1 MDAMTISQWP
11 VGERPRERLLNLG
24 PKQLTDAELVA
35 IFLRTGSV
43 GLSAVDVAR
52 QLLSRFGGLHEVLAA
67 SEDDF
72 CLQQGV
78 GPAKYVQ
85 LQAVRELG
93 LRLQKSQLKECIE
106 LDTSKKVG
114 TYLQCEIG
122 HYEREV
128 FCVLLL
134 DNQHRLLE
142 LVELFQGTI
151 DSANVYP
158 REVVKL
164 ALVKNAAAVILAHNH
179 PSGVAEPSASDK
191 LITQAL
197 VDALALVDIRIL
209 DHFVV
214 GRSEWVSFADRGL
227 M

>member
-1 MDAMTISQWP
+1 MAISQWP
-11 VGERPRERLLNLG
+11 ASEQPRERLLQLG
-24 PKQLTDAELVA
+24 AKQLTDAELIA

-43 GLSAVDVAR
+43 GLSAVDMAR
-52 QLLSRFGGLHEVLAA
+52 AMLSKFGGLHGLLAA
-67 SEDDF
+67 SVEDF
-72 CLQQGV
+72 CLQQGA
-78 GPAKYVQ
+78 GPIKYVQ

-93 LRLQKSQLKECIE
+93 IRLQKSALKEHTI
-106 LDTSKKVG
+106 LDSSKKVA

-128 FCVLLL
+128 FCLLLL
-134 DNQHRLLE
+134 DNQHRLME
-142 LVELFQGTI
+142 CVELFYGTI
-151 DSANVYP
+151 NSANVYP

-179 PSGVAEPSASDK
+179 PSGVAEPSESDLLLTK
-191 LITQAL
+191 AL
-197 VDALALVDIRIL
+197 AKALALVDIRVL

-214 GRSEWVSFADRGL
+214 AKEQWVSFADRGI

>member
-1 MDAMTISQWP
+1 MAISHWP
-11 VGERPRERLLNLG
+11 MAERPRERLLNLG
-24 PKQLTDAELVA
+24 PKHLTDAELVA
-35 IFLRTGSV
+35 IFLRTGSA

-67 SEDDF
+67 NVADF
-72 CLQQGV
+72 CLQKGV
-78 GPAKYVQ
+78 GPAKYSQ

-93 LRLQKSQLKECIE
+93 LRLQKVQLKKSVD
-106 LDTSKKVG
+106 LGTSNKVS

-122 HYEREV
+122 HYCREV

-134 DNQHRLLE
+134 DNQNRLIE
-142 LVELFQGTI
+142 CVELFQGTI
-151 DSANVYP
+151 NSANVYP

-164 ALVKNAAAVILAHNH
+164 ALAKNAAAVILAHNH

-197 VDALALVDIRIL
+197 VDALALVDICVL

-214 GRSEWVSFADRGL
+214 ARAEWVSFADRGL

>member
-1 MDAMTISQWP
+1 MAISQWP
-11 VGERPRERLLNLG
+11 MTERPRERLLNLG
-24 PKQLTDAELVA
+24 PKHLTDAELVA

-43 GLSAVDVAR
+43 GMSAVDVAR
-52 QLLSRFGGLHEVLAA
+52 QLLVQFGGLHDLLAA
-67 SEDDF
+67 SIEDF

-85 LQAVRELG
+85 LQAARELG
-93 LRLQKSQLKECIE
+93 LRLQKAQLKKSID
-106 LDTSKKVG
+106 LDASSKVG
-114 TYLQCEIG
+114 TYLQGEIG

-128 FCVLLL
+128 FCLLLL

-142 LVELFQGTI
+142 CVELFQGTI

-164 ALVKNAAAVILAHNH
+164 ALSKNAAAVILAHNH
-179 PSGVAEPSASDK
+179 PSGVAEPSASDR
-191 LITQAL
+191 LITQVL

-214 GRSEWVSFADRGL
+214 SRREWVSFADRGL

>member
-1 MDAMTISQWP
+1 MDAMAISQWP
-11 VGERPRERLLNLG
+11 MTERPRERLLSLG
-24 PKQLTDAELVA
+24 PKHLTDAELIA
-35 IFLRTGSV
+35 IFLRTGTV
-43 GLSAVDVAR
+43 GLTAVDVAR
-52 QLLSRFGGLHEVLAA
+52 QLLSRFGGLHELLDVKV
-67 SEDDF
+67 EDF

-93 LRLQKSQLKECIE
+93 LRLQKVHLKERID
-106 LDTSKKVG
+106 LNTSKKVG

-122 HYEREV
+122 HYQKEV

-142 LVELFQGTI
+142 FVELFQGTI
-151 DSANVYP
+151 DSASVYP

-164 ALVKNAAAVILAHNH
+164 ALAKNAAAVILAHNH
-179 PSGVAEPSASDK
+179 PSGVAEPSASDR
-191 LITQAL
+191 LITKAL

-214 GRSEWVSFADRGL
+214 GSNDWVSFADRGL

>member
-1 MDAMTISQWP
+1 MAITHWP
-11 VGERPRERLLNLG
+11 DTERPRERLVKHG
-24 PKQLTDAELVA
+24 PKSLSDAELVA
-35 IFLRTGSV
+35 IFLRTGCI

-52 QLLSRFGGLHEVLAA
+52 QLLSRFGGLNQLLDAGMEQ
-67 SEDDF
+67 F
-72 CLQQGV
+72 CQQQGV
-78 GPAKYVQ
+78 GPTKYIQ

-93 LRLQKSQLKECIE
+93 LRLQQQELETLKD
-106 LDTSKKVG
+106 LDTSNKVG
-114 TYLQCEIG
+114 TYLQCQIG
-122 HYEREV
+122 HYQREV

-151 DSANVYP
+151 DSASVHP

-164 ALVKNAAAVILAHNH
+164 ALTKNAAAVILAHNH
-179 PSGVAEPSASDK
+179 PSGVAEPSASDR

-197 VDALALVDIRIL
+197 VDALALIDVRIL
-209 DHFVV
+209 DHVVV
-214 GRSEWVSFADRGL
+214 GRNEWVSFADRGF

>member
-1 MDAMTISQWP
+1 MAITQWP
-11 VGERPRERLLNLG
+11 DTERPRERLVKYG
-24 PKQLTDAELVA
+24 PKSLSDAELVA
-35 IFLRTGSV
+35 IFLRTGCV

-52 QLLSRFGGLHEVLAA
+52 QLLSRFGGLHQLLDANMEQ
-67 SEDDF
+67 F
-72 CLQQGV
+72 CQQQGI
-78 GPAKYVQ
+78 GPTKYVQ

-93 LRLQKSQLKECIE
+93 LRLQQQELQTLTN
-106 LDTSKKVG
+106 LDTSRKVG
-114 TYLQCEIG
+114 TYLQCHIG
-122 HYEREV
+122 HYQREV

-151 DSANVYP
+151 DSASVHP

-164 ALVKNAAAVILAHNH
+164 ALAKNAAAVILAHNH
-179 PSGVAEPSASDK
+179 PSGVAEPSASDR

-197 VDALALVDIRIL
+197 VDALALVDVRIL
-209 DHFVV
+209 DHVVV
-214 GRSEWVSFADRGL
+214 GRHEWVSFADRGL

>member
-1 MDAMTISQWP
+1 MAISQWP
-11 VGERPRERLLNLG
+11 ASEQPRERLLQLG
-24 PKQLTDAELVA
+24 AKQLTDAELIA

-43 GLSAVDVAR
+43 GLSAVDMAR
-52 QLLSRFGGLHEVLAA
+52 AMLSKFGGLHGLLAA
-67 SEDDF
+67 SVEDF
-72 CLQQGV
+72 CLQQGA
-78 GPAKYVQ
+78 GPIKYVQ

-93 LRLQKSQLKECIE
+93 IRLQKSALKEHTI
-106 LDTSKKVG
+106 LDSSKKVA

-128 FCVLLL
+128 FCLLLL
-134 DNQHRLLE
+134 DNQHRLME
-142 LVELFQGTI
+142 CVELFYGTI
-151 DSANVYP
+151 NSANVYP

-179 PSGVAEPSASDK
+179 PSGVAEPSESDLLLTK
-191 LITQAL
+191 
-197 VDALALVDIRIL
+197 ALALVDIRVL

-214 GRSEWVSFADRGL
+214 AKEQWVSFADRGI

>member
-1 MDAMTISQWP
+1 MAISQWP
-11 VGERPRERLLNLG
+11 IAERPRERLLELG
-24 PKQLTDAELVA
+24 PKHLTDAELVA

-52 QLLSRFGGLHEVLAA
+52 QLLSRFGGLPELLAA
-67 SEDDF
+67 SAEDF
-72 CLQQGV
+72 SAQQGV

-93 LRLQKSQLKECIE
+93 LRLQKAQLKKSID
-106 LDTSKKVG
+106 LGTSSKVG

-122 HYEREV
+122 RCGREI

-134 DNQHRLLE
+134 DNQHRLLDC
-142 LVELFQGTI
+142 VELFQGTI

-164 ALVKNAAAVILAHNH
+164 ALAKNAAAVILAHNH
-179 PSGVAEPSASDK
+179 PSGVAEPSASDR

-197 VDALALVDIRIL
+197 VDALALVDIRVL

-214 GRSEWVSFADRGL
+214 ARSEWVSFADRGWI
-227 M
+227 

>member
-1 MDAMTISQWP
+1 MTISQWP
-11 VGERPRERLLNLG
+11 VGERPREQLLNLG

-35 IFLRTGSV
+35 IVLRTASV

-93 LRLQKSQLKECIE
+93 LRFQKSQLKECIG

-114 TYLQCEIG
+114 AYLQCEIG
-122 HYEREV
+122 H
-128 FCVLLL
+128 
-134 DNQHRLLE
+134 
-142 LVELFQGTI
+142 
-151 DSANVYP
+151 
-158 REVVKL
+158 
-164 ALVKNAAAVILAHNH
+164 
-179 PSGVAEPSASDK
+179 
-191 LITQAL
+191 
-197 VDALALVDIRIL
+197 
-209 DHFVV
+209 
-214 GRSEWVSFADRGL
+214 
-227 M
+227 

>member
-1 MDAMTISQWP
+1 MAISQWP
-11 VGERPRERLLNLG
+11 MAERPRERLLTLG
-24 PKQLTDAELVA
+24 PKYLTDAELVA

-52 QLLSRFGGLHEVLAA
+52 QLLSRFGGLPELLAA
-67 SEDDF
+67 SAPDF

-85 LQAVRELG
+85 LQAVKELG
-93 LRLQKSQLKECIE
+93 LRLQKAQLKQSIG
-106 LDTSKKVG
+106 LDTSSKVG
-114 TYLQCEIG
+114 AYLQCEIG
-122 HYEREV
+122 HCGREV

-134 DNQHRLLE
+134 NSQHRLLE
-142 LVELFQGTI
+142 CVELFQGTI

-164 ALVKNAAAVILAHNH
+164 ALAKNAAAVILAHNH
-179 PSGVAEPSASDK
+179 PSGVAEPSASDR
-191 LITQAL
+191 LITQVL
-197 VDALALVDIRIL
+197 VDALALVDIRVL

-214 GRSEWVSFADRGL
+214 ARSEWVSFADRGL
-227 M
+227 I

>member
-1 MDAMTISQWP
+1 MTISQWP

-43 GLSAVDVAR
+43 GLTAVDVAR

-67 SEDDF
+67 SKDDF

-122 HYEREV
+122 RYQREV

-179 PSGVAEPSASDK
+179 PSGVAEPSASDR

>member
-1 MDAMTISQWP
+1 MAISHWP
-11 VGERPRERLLNLG
+11 MAERPRERILNPG
-24 PKQLTDAELVA
+24 PKYLTDAELVA
-35 IFLRTGSV
+35 IFLRTGSA

-67 SEDDF
+67 NVGDF
-72 CLQQGV
+72 CLQKGV
-78 GPAKYVQ
+78 GPAKYAQ

-93 LRLQKSQLKECIE
+93 LRLQKAQLKKSVD
-106 LDTSKKVG
+106 LGTSNKVG

-122 HYEREV
+122 HYSREV

-134 DNQHRLLE
+134 DNQNRLIE
-142 LVELFQGTI
+142 CVELFQGTI
-151 DSANVYP
+151 NSANVYP

-164 ALVKNAAAVILAHNH
+164 ALAKNAAAVILAHNH

-197 VDALALVDIRIL
+197 VDALALVDISIL

-214 GRSEWVSFADRGL
+214 ARAEWVSFADRG
-227 M
+227 MM

>member
-1 MDAMTISQWP
+1 MAISQWP
-11 VGERPRERLLNLG
+11 ASEQPRERLLQLG
-24 PKQLTDAELVA
+24 AKQLTDAELIA

-43 GLSAVDVAR
+43 GLSAVDMAR
-52 QLLSRFGGLHEVLAA
+52 AMLSKFGGLHGLLAA
-67 SEDDF
+67 SVEEF
-72 CLQQGV
+72 CLQQGA
-78 GPAKYVQ
+78 GPIKYVQ

-93 LRLQKSQLKECIE
+93 IRLQKSALKEHTI
-106 LDTSKKVG
+106 LDSSKKVA

-128 FCVLLL
+128 FCLLLL
-134 DNQHRLLE
+134 DNQHRLME
-142 LVELFQGTI
+142 CVELFYGTI
-151 DSANVYP
+151 NSANVYP

-179 PSGVAEPSASDK
+179 PSGVAEPSESDLLLTKALAKAS
-191 LITQAL
+191 
-197 VDALALVDIRIL
+197 ALVDIRVL

-214 GRSEWVSFADRGL
+214 AKEQWVSFADRGI

>member
-1 MDAMTISQWP
+1 MAISQWP
-11 VGERPRERLLNLG
+11 ASEQPRERLLQLG
-24 PKQLTDAELVA
+24 AKQLTDAELIA

-43 GLSAVDVAR
+43 GLSAVDMAR
-52 QLLSRFGGLHEVLAA
+52 AMLSRFGGLHGLLAA
-67 SEDDF
+67 SVEDF
-72 CLQQGV
+72 CLQQGA
-78 GPAKYVQ
+78 GPIKYVQ

-93 LRLQKSQLKECIE
+93 IRLQKSALKEHTI
-106 LDTSKKVG
+106 LDSSKKVA

-128 FCVLLL
+128 FCLLLL
-134 DNQHRLLE
+134 DNQHRLME
-142 LVELFQGTI
+142 CVELFYGTI
-151 DSANVYP
+151 NSANVYP

-179 PSGVAEPSASDK
+179 PSGVAEPSESDLLLTK
-191 LITQAL
+191 AL
-197 VDALALVDIRIL
+197 AKALALVDIRVL

-214 GRSEWVSFADRGL
+214 AKEQWVSFADRGI

>member
-1 MDAMTISQWP
+1 M
-11 VGERPRERLLNLG
+11 
-24 PKQLTDAELVA
+24 
-35 IFLRTGSV
+35 
-43 GLSAVDVAR
+43 
-52 QLLSRFGGLHEVLAA
+52 
-67 SEDDF
+67 
-72 CLQQGV
+72 
-78 GPAKYVQ
+78 
-85 LQAVRELG
+85 
-93 LRLQKSQLKECIE
+93 
-106 LDTSKKVG
+106 
-114 TYLQCEIG
+114 
-122 HYEREV
+122 
-128 FCVLLL
+128 LLL

-179 PSGVAEPSASDK
+179 PSGVAEPSTSDR

-197 VDALALVDIRIL
+197 VDALALVDICIL
-209 DHFVV
+209 DHFLV

>member
-1 MDAMTISQWP
+1 MAISQWP
-11 VGERPRERLLNLG
+11 ASEQPRERLLQLG
-24 PKQLTDAELVA
+24 AKQLTDAELIA

-43 GLSAVDVAR
+43 GLSAVDMAR
-52 QLLSRFGGLHEVLAA
+52 AMLSKFGGLHGLLAA
-67 SEDDF
+67 SVEEF
-72 CLQQGV
+72 CLQQGA
-78 GPAKYVQ
+78 GPIKYVQ

-93 LRLQKSQLKECIE
+93 IRLQKSALKEHTI
-106 LDTSKKVG
+106 LDSSKKVA

-128 FCVLLL
+128 FCLLLL
-134 DNQHRLLE
+134 DNQHRLME
-142 LVELFQGTI
+142 CVELFYGTI
-151 DSANVYP
+151 NSANVYP

-179 PSGVAEPSASDK
+179 PSGVAEPSESDLLLTK
-191 LITQAL
+191 AL
-197 VDALALVDIRIL
+197 AKALALVDIRVL

-214 GRSEWVSFADRGL
+214 AKEQWVSFADRGI

>member
-1 MDAMTISQWP
+1 MAIPQWP
-11 VGERPRERLLNLG
+11 TQERPRERLLKLG
-24 PKQLTDAELVA
+24 PKQLSDAELVA

-43 GLSAVDVAR
+43 GMSAVDVAR
-52 QLLSRFGGLHEVLAA
+52 ELLTRFGGLHELLAT
-67 SEDDF
+67 SVDEF
-72 CLQQGV
+72 CLQRGV
-78 GPAKYVQ
+78 GPTKYVQ
-85 LQAVRELG
+85 LQAVKELG
-93 LRLQKSQLKECIE
+93 LRLQKVQLQQSID
-106 LDTSKKVG
+106 LGTSKKVG

-122 HYEREV
+122 NYQREV
-128 FCVLLL
+128 FCLLLL

-142 LVELFQGTI
+142 MVELFQGTI

-164 ALVKNAAAVILAHNH
+164 ALAENAAAVILAHNH
-179 PSGVAEPSASDK
+179 PSGVAEPSASDL

-214 GRSEWVSFADRGL
+214 GRHEWVSFADRGL
-227 M
+227 I

>member
-1 MDAMTISQWP
+1 MAITQWP
-11 VGERPRERLLNLG
+11 AAERPRERLLKYG
-24 PKQLTDAELVA
+24 PKNLTDAELVA
-35 IFLRTGSV
+35 IFLRTGCI

-52 QLLSRFGGLHEVLAA
+52 QLLSRFGGLHQLLDANMEQ
-67 SEDDF
+67 F
-72 CLQQGV
+72 CQQQGI

-93 LRLQKSQLKECIE
+93 LRLQQQDLET
-106 LDTSKKVG
+106 LTSLNTSTKVS
-114 TYLQCEIG
+114 TYLQCNIG
-122 HYEREV
+122 HYQREV

-151 DSANVYP
+151 DSA
-158 REVVKL
+158 
-164 ALVKNAAAVILAHNH
+164 
-179 PSGVAEPSASDK
+179 SDR

-209 DHFVV
+209 DHVVV
-214 GRSEWVSFADRGL
+214 GRNEWVSFADRGF

>member
-1 MDAMTISQWP
+1 MAISQWP
-11 VGERPRERLLNLG
+11 VTERPRERLLNLG
-24 PKQLTDAELVA
+24 PKYLTDAELVA
-35 IFLRTGSV
+35 IFLCTGTV

-52 QLLSRFGGLHEVLAA
+52 QLLSRFGGRHELLNVKV
-67 SEDDF
+67 EDF

-78 GPAKYVQ
+78 EHAKYVQ

-93 LRLQKSQLKECIE
+93 LRLQKSHLKECID
-106 LDTSKKVG
+106 LNTSIKVG

-142 LVELFQGTI
+142 FVELFQGTI
-151 DSANVYP
+151 DSASVYP

-164 ALVKNAAAVILAHNH
+164 ALAKNAAAVILAHNH
-179 PSGVAEPSASDK
+179 PSGVAEPSASDR
-191 LITQAL
+191 LITKAL

-214 GRSEWVSFADRGL
+214 GASEWVSFADRGF

>member
-1 MDAMTISQWP
+1 
-11 VGERPRERLLNLG
+11 
-24 PKQLTDAELVA
+24 
-35 IFLRTGSV
+35 
-43 GLSAVDVAR
+43 
-52 QLLSRFGGLHEVLAA
+52 
-67 SEDDF
+67 
-72 CLQQGV
+72 GV

-122 HYEREV
+122 RYEREV

-179 PSGVAEPSASDK
+179 PSGVAEPSASDR
-191 LITQAL
+191 LITQVL

>member
-1 MDAMTISQWP
+1 MDAMAITQWP
-11 VGERPRERLLNLG
+11 DTERPRERLLKYG
-24 PKQLTDAELVA
+24 PKSLTDAELVA
-35 IFLRTGSV
+35 IFLRTGCV

-52 QLLSRFGGLHEVLAA
+52 QLLSRFGGLHQLLDAGMEQ
-67 SEDDF
+67 F
-72 CLQQGV
+72 CQQQGI
-78 GPAKYVQ
+78 GPTKYVQ

-93 LRLQKSQLKECIE
+93 LRLQQQELETLTN
-106 LDTSKKVG
+106 LDTSTKVG
-114 TYLQCEIG
+114 TYLQCQIG
-122 HYEREV
+122 HYQREV

-142 LVELFQGTI
+142 LMELFQGTI
-151 DSANVYP
+151 DSASVHP

-164 ALVKNAAAVILAHNH
+164 ALAKNAAAVILAHNH
-179 PSGVAEPSASDK
+179 PSGVAEPSASDR

-209 DHFVV
+209 DHVVV
-214 GRSEWVSFADRGL
+214 GRHEWVSFADRGF